1 MHFLTSILFY
11 IFFTIP
17 KVCIGKRETIWYKI
31 PFRLFLSMPYH
42 RLRPQ
47 PNKKSKP
54 PLFRLKWP
62 STTQGISKSQKLQ
75 KSRRKV
81 GMIQV
86 KKWVPMG
93 KGITNLYRYV
103 EVSRAIIYSGFN
115 LLSEETIKVLK
126 VISCGEFLLNGF
138 NNKSI

>member
-1 MHFLTSILFY
+1 
-11 IFFTIP
+11 
-17 KVCIGKRETIWYKI
+17 
-31 PFRLFLSMPYH
+31 
-42 RLRPQ
+42 
-47 PNKKSKP
+47 
-54 PLFRLKWP
+54 
-62 STTQGISKSQKLQ
+62 
-75 KSRRKV
+75 
-81 GMIQV
+81 MIQV

-138 NNKSI
+138 NNKSIWQRL